1 MSSAE
6 ATIYSILSSAA
17 GVTALVSTR
26 IYPDLVPEEKNAPYI
41 GFERVGTEPIT
52 TIHGTILAQNARM
65 LIACWATTR
74 IAAEALADAV
84 ATAMQA
90 AGYLYTARAAELDEA
105 TNRLA
110 ATLDYEMLI
119 T

>member
-6 ATIYSILSSAA
+6 TTLYSILSTAP
-17 GVTALVSTR
+17 GITALVGPR
-26 IYPDLVPEEKNAPYI
+26 IYPDLVPQGIATPYI
-41 GFERVGTEPIT
+41 GYERVATEPIT

-65 LIACWATTR
+65 MIACWADTR

-84 ATAMQA
+84 AAAMQA
-90 AGYLYTARAAELDEA
+90 AGHLYSSRAAELDDA
-105 TNRLA
+105 TLRLA
-110 ATLDYEMLI
+110 ATLDYELLI